1 MGEVWARHTPEMET
15 YLILTVIYT
24 INTAEHDAQIIMWT
38 LSPAVQVGEWVLPLE
53 IISVNNNVKL
63 SK

>member
-1 MGEVWARHTPEMET
+1 M
-15 YLILTVIYT
+15 ILTVIYT
-24 INTAEHDAQIIMWT
+24 INTTEHDKQNNVMDLCT
-38 LSPAVQVGEWVLPLE
+38 AVRVGEWVLPLE